1 MNFRRFYH
9 RSQIMTEPRYI
20 ATPHQH
26 GYQVYDTTQGEFCI
40 ATWTTVEAMAQRWAD
55 MLNQCHAAF
64 MADSR
69 PVVALINKG
78 V

>member
-1 MNFRRFYH
+1 
-9 RSQIMTEPRYI
+9 MTEPRYI

-40 ATWTTVEAMAQRWAD
+40 ATWTTVEARAQTLAD
-55 MLNQCHAAF
+55 TLSRLYRDF
-64 MADSR
+64 MARSR